1 MEYIP
6 GMSLR
11 ASQEEELMYVFFI
24 FGGINLYNSLGYCF
38 GCSLYVYICIP
49 FEFDVDSGCDITL
62 CGEVGYD
69 FTNSGARLGDLK

>member
-1 MEYIP
+1 M
-6 GMSLR
+6 
-11 ASQEEELMYVFFI
+11 FFLFLVVLI
-24 FGGINLYNSLGYCF
+24 FITPWDTVLDAHYM
-38 GCSLYVYICIP
+38 YVYICIP